1 MKKQKS
7 QQKLKKNIRRI
18 IYFFTFA
25 FLLLLFPAPNF
36 YFQPIDKTGG
46 IYLGE
51 SLNLPSPPLY
61 PQSLGTN
68 LPDVSAQGIYIVDI
82 PSNVVLYE
90 KNSKERFLPAST
102 TKIATALVALDYY
115 KLDDVLTI
123 KTVLNDG
130 RKMGLV
136 KDEQIT
142 VESLLYGALVH
153 SANDAAFSL
162 AENYKGG
169 VTNFVT
175 MMNKKTESLHLT
187 NTHFTNP
194 VGFDDSDNYTT
205 PEDLGKLA
213 KAAITN
219 KVFAKIIS
227 TKSITVSDVNF
238 TYFHSLLNV
247 NELLGKVA
255 GVAGVK
261 TGFTDSAGE
270 ILVSEVRKNGK
281 SILIVVLKSRDRFG
295 DTIKLIDWGFNS
307 FVWKNI
313 EEVILQSLTP
323 TIQVR

>member
-1 MKKQKS
+1 MKKPQLLPKS
-7 QQKLKKNIRRI
+7 KKDIWRF
-18 IYFFTFA
+18 IYFLAFA
-25 FLLLLFPAPNF
+25 FFLLLLPAPNS
-36 YFQPIDKTGG
+36 YFTTVEKTNG

-51 SLNLPSPPLY
+51 SVNLSAPPLF
-61 PQSLGTN
+61 PQSLRSN
-68 LPDVSAQGIYIVDI
+68 PPDISAQGIYIVDI

-115 KLDDVLTI
+115 KLDDVLII

-142 VESLLYGALVH
+142 AESLLYGALVH

-162 AENYKGG
+162 AENYPGG
-169 VTNFVT
+169 VASFVA
-175 MMNKKTESLHLT
+175 MMNNKVRSLSLT

-194 VGFDDSDNYTT
+194 VGFDDSENYTT
-205 PEDLGKLA
+205 PEDLGKMA
-213 KAAITN
+213 KSAITN

-238 TYFHSLLNV
+238 TYFHPLLNV

-270 ILVSEVRKNGK
+270 ILVSEVKKNGRNV
-281 SILIVVLKSRDRFG
+281 LFVVLKSQDRFS
-295 DTIKLIDWGFNS
+295 DTVKLIDWVFAN
-307 FVWKNI
+307 FIWKNI
-313 EEVILQSLTP
+313 AEITP
-323 TIQVR
+323 QNLGPTKKDQ